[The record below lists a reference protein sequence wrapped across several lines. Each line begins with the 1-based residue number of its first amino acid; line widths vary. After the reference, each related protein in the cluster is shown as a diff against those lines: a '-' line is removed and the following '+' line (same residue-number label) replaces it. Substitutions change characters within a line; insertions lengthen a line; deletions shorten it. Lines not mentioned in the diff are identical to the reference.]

1 MINHLHFYDYCR
13 DKGTWE
19 WEYDEEPYII
29 DGIDE
34 VHICYAIAHLT
45 RYSHCSNI
53 RKCWV
58 FLTFS
63 FKHGRLS
70 FEFTM

>member
-1 MINHLHFYDYCR
+1 MINHLHYYDYCR

-34 VHICYAIAHLT
+34 VHICNAIGRLT
-45 RYSHCSNI
+45 RYSYCSNI
-53 RKCWV
+53 
-58 FLTFS
+58 
-63 FKHGRLS
+63 
-70 FEFTM
+70 